1 MSVLCDFRLSPAVP
15 LILGHCLLV
24 VYTEG
29 IIGSVYSFLYQM
41 MHTYLLNRGF
51 DINYLI
57 DDLL

>member
-29 IIGSVYSFLYQM
+29 IIGSEYSFLYQM
-41 MHTYLLNRGF
+41 MQTYRGF
-51 DINYLI
+51 DINYFI